1 MPAACLSSRQ
11 SLISRIS
18 QCSCFGISSKP
29 NTWLTFLTQ
38 SQQSNQMAH
47 HNTAFH
53 CGAKDQKDALLLSST
68 SLAPTTHWIHTISPY
83 FPLHSKW
90 WWIQLSLCKSCDRP
104 LVLDIYMRS
113 HYITPTAT
121 VNARQRLSYSFF
133 FFLLLLHLHLLQ
145 SSYLLC
151 AQKMHPIQ
159 SFPFTWLDY
168 CVSISYL
175 ITLHNR
181 QGPALTCIVALA
193 TPRHMSKTNLGI
205 NGPED
210 YQIQ

>member
-18 QCSCFGISSKP
+18 RCSCFGISSKP

-53 CGAKDQKDALLLSST
+53 CGAKDQRDAFLLSST
-68 SLAPTTHWIHTISPY
+68 SPAPTTYWIHTISPY
-83 FPLHSKW
+83 FPWSKW
-90 WWIQLSLCKSCDRP
+90 WWIQLPLCKSCDRP
-104 LVLDIYMRS
+104 LVLDIYEISLCYS
-113 HYITPTAT
+113 HCNCQCVTKGFLQFFCCSCYI
-121 VNARQRLSYSFF
+121 
-133 FFLLLLHLHLLQ
+133 Q
-145 SSYLLC
+145 SSYLLS
-151 AQKMHPIQ
+151 AHKMHPIQ

-205 NGPED
+205 NGLED